1 MSFIFFNYF
10 GEERQTLE
18 GFYELQT
25 KTGGTLSTVRHSY
38 VTLAFEAFSLIKN
51 ENTVKAWN
59 CTWHESV
66 HMLFQVQG
74 VLKMLLLRLKST
86 LLCPL
91 IRREKQIPSYVVL
104 EKDEGITSLELLGRS
119 FNSAHSCHL
128 GFCPGHWAGEGWD
141 ATLRS
146 CLYIL
151 LLAFGCDFHFSP
163 LHPYLLLLT
172 QVPHIALAGFS
183 FQSLS
188 LKSPHYFPGISHFK
202 IISSIKHF

>member
-1 MSFIFFNYF
+1 MSFFLNYF

-25 KTGGTLSTVRHSY
+25 KTGGTLSTARHSY
-38 VTLAFEAFSLIKN
+38 VTLAIEAFSPIKN
-51 ENTVKAWN
+51 ENTFKAWN

-74 VLKMLLLRLKST
+74 VLKMLLLRHRST
-86 LLCPL
+86 PLCPL

-104 EKDEGITSLELLGRS
+104 EKDEGITSLELSGSS
-119 FNSAHSCHL
+119 FDSAHSCHM

-146 CLYIL
+146 CLRML
-151 LLAFGCDFHFSP
+151 LLAFGGAFRFSP
-163 LHPYLLLLT
+163 RDPHLLLLT
-172 QVPHIALAGFS
+172 QVPHIALAGVS
-183 FQSLS
+183 FQSLP

-202 IISSIKHF
+202 MISSIKHF